1 MILRALSVNSLSY
14 LTNHTLEIRLY
25 YRSKHQSIEKKLL
38 NPQQYVTKF
47 LIYFFLSSVAFASY
61 STSLIHSFVTKP
73 KFWWRSYFESQEI
86 DVIYESNSFVTW
98 NYN

>member
-1 MILRALSVNSLSY
+1 MQEFIIISNKSY
-14 LTNHTLEIRLY
+14 SRNTTLL
-25 YRSKHQSIEKKLL
+25 QQASIHREKITGIL